1 MAKVLV
7 VDDDPT
13 VREVVVDY
21 LRAAGH
27 EVREA
32 TDGPRRPRRRTRG
45 ARPTWSCST

>member
-7 VDDDPT
+7 VDDDET
-13 VREVVVDY
+13 VREVVVSY

-32 TDGPRRPRRRTRG
+32 TDGPGRWTPSGRS
-45 ARPTWSCST
+45 APTSSCST